1 MKSIPPPPSKE
12 STAEKHVFDMAPAP
26 FGDPLSK
33 WQDSKQNLLVF
44 GPSNYDRSKGV
55 YEHDVDT
62 QSVSTVSGSGMDFF
76 RKFVQRKGPRIQE
89 TDDKDCKE
97 CESQFRREV
106 LIDRLVTDA
115 LAKKESSGGSSST
128 NRSSAKTSNS
138 SAESVK
144 YTANVAQEE
153 LIHRA
158 LESSASSGKCKVHQS
173 LHEDAQSIISSMS
186 GVSESTVSGSGL
198 LFLRNYLKKKTVA
211 AQAAGNST
219 AENTLIEDPMNS
231 EATLLCNSIGTVFNT
246 VPIPF
251 PPKNEFYG
259 PAVLVPDDVAFCG
272 ASAGESRRN
281 SFGSTI
287 ADLLNENFDSE
298 DSELKNLDW
307 DEWEEDEH
315 ATDFDAVDPG
325 LESDDSSIV
334 VDILDM
340 AQPLFCERRTSTCT
354 NSTASEASFQTETS
368 EPSYE
373 DLQNIKVME
382 DHHHQ
387 RKKRIAIP
395 FLDLPSPPSSPSDSE
410 SVTPTAFDTETSS
423 RTSLITP
430 HQDLTSAMSDVTCT
444 SQESSYSFTGAR
456 RKTTYPYAYQ
466 SDQNVFSD
474 QSDQNAQ
481 PKNRLAE
488 FWEKRVSGN
497 FESVAPANPLSGNKL
512 TVNASSDS
520 ISKFK
525 PAIQTYYDPE
535 GNRKANDKIQK
546 FLNAT
551 RKAADDP
558 SVSVWSSNYEKL
570 KRGELLLPED

>member
-12 STAEKHVFDMAPAP
+12 STAEKQVLEMAPAP

-106 LIDRLVTDA
+106 LIDRLVADA
-115 LAKKESSGGSSST
+115 LAKKESSGGSSNKSSSKT
-128 NRSSAKTSNS
+128 SHSSSAD
-138 SAESVK
+138 SVK
-144 YTANVAQEE
+144 YTANHVAQEE
-153 LIHRA
+153 LIQRA
-158 LESSASSGKCKVHQS
+158 LESSASSGKCKVHQQS
-173 LHEDAQSIISSMS
+173 SHEDAQRSFHEDAQSIISSM
-186 GVSESTVSGSGL
+186 SESTVSGSGL
-198 LFLRNYLKKKTVA
+198 LFLRNYLKKKTAA
-211 AQAAGNST
+211 AQATST
-219 AENTLIEDPMNS
+219 TDNTLVEDPMHS

-251 PPKNEFYG
+251 PPKNDFYG
-259 PAVLVPDDVAFCG
+259 PAVLVPDDVAFNP
-272 ASAGESRRN
+272 GESRRN

-287 ADLLNENFDSE
+287 ADLLNDNFDSE
-298 DSELKNLDW
+298 ESELKNLDW
-307 DEWEEDEH
+307 DEWEEDEESH
-315 ATDFDAVDPG
+315 ETDFDAVDPG

-340 AQPLFCERRTSTCT
+340 AQPLVSDRRTSTAT
-354 NSTASEASFQTETS
+354 SSVSEASSFQTDDS

-373 DLQNIKVME
+373 ELQNIKVM
-382 DHHHQ
+382 DQ

-395 FLDLPSPPSSPSDSE
+395 FLDLPSPPSSPSDSG
-410 SVTPTAFDTETSS
+410 SITPTAFDTETSS

-444 SQESSYSFTGAR
+444 SQESSYSYTGAR

-466 SDQNVFSD
+466 SDQ
-474 QSDQNAQ
+474 SDQNVQ

-497 FESVAPANPLSGNKL
+497 FEGTVAPTNHPL
-512 TVNASSDS
+512 TANASSDS

-525 PAIQTYYDPE
+525 PAIPTYYDPE

-551 RKAADDP
+551 RKAADDS